1 MQINENAQTTSS
13 YVQNPFLHTYLAL
26 KSIEETK
33 FEVLNPSQQDICFP
47 IKIHLH
53 IYLDILFLC
62 FHIHA
67 QNLNTL

>member
-33 FEVLNPSQQDICFP
+33 FEVLKYHPYKDEDI
-47 IKIHLH
+47 IKKYSL
-53 IYLDILFLC
+53 YKGILK
-62 FHIHA
+62 HA
-67 QNLNTL
+67 NQ